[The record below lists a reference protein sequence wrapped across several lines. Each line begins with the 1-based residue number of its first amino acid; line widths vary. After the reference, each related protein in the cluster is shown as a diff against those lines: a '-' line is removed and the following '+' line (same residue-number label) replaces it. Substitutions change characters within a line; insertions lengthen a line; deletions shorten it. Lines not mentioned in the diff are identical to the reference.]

1 MKKIITINLSGR
13 VLPIEEPAYEQLQQ
27 YVASLRNYFSTEES
41 REEIINDIE
50 SRIAE
55 QFYSLIQR
63 GESCITET
71 HLQDV
76 KIGRAHV

>member
-41 REEIINDIE
+41 RDEIINDIE

-63 GESCITET
+63 LMEDALPFYEF
-71 HLQDV
+71 
-76 KIGRAHV
+76 